1 MCLMKNISSL
11 TLCLLVVTSCG
22 GGSEKTEVT
31 QPQAAAPTGLLIP
44 VTDSTVLL
52 DSMRGG
58 FTQIAAANA
67 ARMGGEVL
75 EATSADASTNF
86 TTTYTLEANV
96 DEHDFV
102 KYDGDHLFIAPS
114 RGMDCCFILEDALAP
129 EMAVADEMPIN
140 NDERS
145 IRILATD
152 PSDASA
158 LEVSTIALSDNLSV
172 EGLYVNGS

>member
-1 MCLMKNISSL
+1 MPDLLRSLQL
-11 TLCLLVVTSCG
+11 TLRVW
-22 GGSEKTEVT
+22 
-31 QPQAAAPTGLLIP
+31 AARFRRLRQQIRAPTSP
-44 VTDSTVLL
+44 
-52 DSMRGG
+52 
-58 FTQIAAANA
+58 Q
-67 ARMGGEVL
+67 
-75 EATSADASTNF
+75 
-86 TTTYTLEANV
+86 TYTLEANV

-129 EMAVADEMPIN
+129 EMAVADEMPTE

-158 LEVSTIALSDNLSV
+158 LEVKYYSLK
-172 EGLYVNGS
+172 